1 MTLAHK
7 LAEGAYEPPDSP
19 APRKTLFDKAASY
32 TAAREVQA
40 AGVYPYYAAIEES
53 TTSEVRIGGQW
64 KVMLGSNNYLG
75 LTHHPDVL
83 AACERALHKYGSGS
97 TGSRLLNGT
106 LDLHEEL
113 EHRLARLYRKEAAL
127 VFTTGFQVSLGVIAT
142 LVGRGDH
149 AFLDKLDHACIVDGA
164 RLALGEVHRYAHND
178 VTQLERQLAA
188 TPAEAGKLVVT
199 DGVFSMEGTIADL
212 PNVCAVARRHGAAV
226 LVDDAHAL
234 GVLGDDGSGTA
245 RHFGMD
251 GEVDM
256 VMATFSKSLASVGGV
271 VAGPEDALH
280 YLRHHARALIF
291 TASMPPA
298 SVAGT
303 LAALDVMAREPERRA
318 RLWANTRR
326 MSEGLRE
333 AGLDAGLGETP
344 IIPVVVGALPRT
356 LQIWRF
362 LFDAG
367 VFVHPVVPPAVPPN
381 DCRIRLS
388 MTAEHTFA
396 QIDRVVEAFAEAVRR
411 VPA

>member
-1 MTLAHK
+1 
-7 LAEGAYEPPDSP
+7 
-19 APRKTLFDKAASY
+19 
-32 TAAREVQA
+32 
-40 AGVYPYYAAIEES
+40 
-53 TTSEVRIGGQW
+53 
-64 KVMLGSNNYLG
+64 MLGSNNYLG
-75 LTHHPDVL
+75 LTHHPEVL
-83 AACERALHKYGSGS
+83 EACERALHKYGSGS

-113 EHRLARLYRKEAAL
+113 EARLARLYRKEAAL

-142 LVGRGDH
+142 LVAKGDH

-164 RLALGEVHRYAHND
+164 RLALGEIHRYAHND

-188 TPAEAGKLVVT
+188 APRDAGKLIVT
-199 DGVFSMEGTIADL
+199 DGVFSMEGTIANL
-212 PNVCAVARRHGAAV
+212 PGIVDVAKRHGAAI
-226 LVDDAHAL
+226 LVDDAHAI

-245 RHFGMD
+245 RHFGLD
-251 GEVDM
+251 DDVDM

-280 YLRHHARALIF
+280 FLRHHARALIF

-303 LAALDVMAREPERRA
+303 LAALDVMAKEPDRRA

-326 MSEGLRE
+326 MSEGLRN
-333 AGLDAGLGETP
+333 AGLNAGRGETP
-344 IIPVVVGALPRT
+344 IIPVVVGGLPRT
-356 LQIWRF
+356 LRIWRH

-388 MTAEHTFA
+388 MTAEHTFE
-396 QIDRVVEAFAEAVRR
+396 QIDRVVEAFADAVRR